1 MHIIYYIKLFKTDNI
16 TAEKI
21 VGITKFF
28 LVKIKIKIQLISTTN
43 LIKRSEPD
51 KTPAGK
57 IIILPSN
64 AANVEYATQLN
75 HWNTFDWTLTF
86 SEVIAPKNLDF

>member
-1 MHIIYYIKLFKTDNI
+1 M
-16 TAEKI
+16 
-21 VGITKFF
+21 
-28 LVKIKIKIQLISTTN
+28 KIKIQITSTIN

-64 AANVEYATQLN
+64 AASVEYATQLN
-75 HWNTFDWTLTF
+75 H
-86 SEVIAPKNLDF
+86 

>member
-1 MHIIYYIKLFKTDNI
+1 MIYYIKLFKTDNI

-28 LVKIKIKIQLISTTN
+28 LVKIKIKIQLISTAN

-64 AANVEYATQLN
+64 AASVEYATQLD
-75 HWNTFDWTLTF
+75 H
-86 SEVIAPKNLDF
+86 